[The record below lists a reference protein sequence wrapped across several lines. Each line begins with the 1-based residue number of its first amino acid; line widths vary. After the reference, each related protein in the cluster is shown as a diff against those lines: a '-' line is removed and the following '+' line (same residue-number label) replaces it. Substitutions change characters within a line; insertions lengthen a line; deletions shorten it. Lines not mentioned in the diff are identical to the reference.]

1 MDRVRPGKSTLVDP
15 SNQSPIESEDC
26 TVETAYQR
34 VLAIR
39 VPAHRVQVV
48 DGAARQRADR
58 GAVVR
63 QHDSTL
69 AYEQLVVTCGIPANC
84 IECLSGRI
92 TDGRDGHAVILEEQS
107 RASADQS
114 V

>member
-15 SNQSPIESEDC
+15 SNQSPIESENC

-58 GAVVR
+58 GAVIR

-69 AYEQLVVTCGIPANC
+69 AYEERVVTRRIPADR
-84 IECLSGRI
+84 IKCLSVGI
-92 TDGRDGHAVILEEQS
+92 TDGSDGDAVI
-107 RASADQS
+107 R
-114 V
+114 